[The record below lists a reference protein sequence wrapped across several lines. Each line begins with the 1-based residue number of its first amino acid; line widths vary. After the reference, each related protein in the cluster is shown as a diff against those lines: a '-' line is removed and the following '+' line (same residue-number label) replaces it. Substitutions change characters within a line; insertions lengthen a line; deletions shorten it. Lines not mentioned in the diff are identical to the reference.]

1 MQILKNLVTTL
12 RKSFGDS
19 EKEKERAIWFSYTL
33 MSIIIPFTGSK
44 ASQLLRCLKVVFGFK
59 AISKRRFYIFMAS
72 PKIPWEKLWKCV
84 WTMIPDPVIDGKIFL
99 ALDDFINPKTGKKI
113 FGCHRFFDHA
123 AKQNESRYPWSQNVV
138 AIGLLKSIKDRW
150 ACLPLASRFYHLE
163 KDLKKK
169 PVRVGR
175 KIVEFKTKFE
185 QAVEMIKDIAGHFP
199 NPIVCV
205 TDSWFGN
212 NGLFSPMRELIG
224 ERFHMLSRLR
234 ANITLYQTTP
244 ARSQKGRGRPRK
256 YGKRAGSVSDC
267 ASRFRRHAKTFHV
280 NLYGRVRE
288 IFACERTMM
297 LKTLKCPVKVVWVF
311 RKKQWVALF
320 STDLTMSLEKIVE
333 YYGARWK
340 IESGFKELK
349 QDLGSNQTQARDPHA
364 VINHINFCQMAATIV
379 WIYGDRIKK
388 KPHRRHSVKGRS
400 HFAFSD
406 VRRLLA
412 EVILD
417 GNFDKVCPMPR
428 KSRLIS
434 LFGALLRMAA

>member
-1 MQILKNLVTTL
+1 
-12 RKSFGDS
+12 
-19 EKEKERAIWFSYTL
+19 
-33 MSIIIPFTGSK
+33 
-44 ASQLLRCLKVVFGFK
+44 
-59 AISKRRFYIFMAS
+59 
-72 PKIPWEKLWKCV
+72 
-84 WTMIPDPVIDGKIFL
+84 
-99 ALDDFINPKTGKKI
+99 
-113 FGCHRFFDHA
+113 
-123 AKQNESRYPWSQNVV
+123 
-138 AIGLLKSIKDRW
+138 
-150 ACLPLASRFYHLE
+150 
-163 KDLKKK
+163 
-169 PVRVGR
+169 
-175 KIVEFKTKFE
+175 
-185 QAVEMIKDIAGHFP
+185 
-199 NPIVCV
+199 
-205 TDSWFGN
+205 
-212 NGLFSPMRELIG
+212 
-224 ERFHMLSRLR
+224 
-234 ANITLYQTTP
+234 
-244 ARSQKGRGRPRK
+244 
-256 YGKRAGSVSDC
+256 
-267 ASRFRRHAKTFHV
+267 
-280 NLYGRVRE
+280 
-288 IFACERTMM
+288 M